1 MRNVLIFVVQVTMIS
16 AMKLF
21 TQPYVM
27 TQGGPKESTKTLTY
41 YIYQQG
47 FQFRNIGYAS
57 TISVLFFIIV
67 VTMSL
72 TVKRIVRQK

>member
-1 MRNVLIFVVQVTMIS
+1 
-16 AMKLF
+16 
-21 TQPYVM
+21 M

-57 TISVLFFIIV
+57 AISVLFFIIV
-67 VTMSL
+67 VTLSL
-72 TVKRIVRQK
+72 TLKRIIRQK